1 MSNLIA
7 HRGLNNKRYKENTL
21 IAAKEALSYNYI
33 KGIEVDIRLTKDKKL
48 VVIHDMTINRTSNGS
63 GFVKNMTLKEL
74 KNYNFGNKEVVSRIS
89 TIKDFLRII
98 PKDKLILLEIK
109 HDNDNEEEFIKCFY
123 KAIRK
128 FLDKNVYIMSF
139 NESIIKKLKAK
150 YNFLKCGLLISTIIN
165 AFHIN
170 DNFDFIAISSYSVKK
185 VKDYKKEIFVW
196 ALNSK
201 KKYQELEKS
210 MPVNT
215 YYIVDTPYKFK

>member
-128 FLDKNVYIMSF
+128 FLDKNIYIMSF

-165 AFHIN
+165 AFYIN